1 MKIIIPMTGY
11 GSRFVAAGYQELKPL
26 IRVQGI
32 PMLAWIVQGMYAGEG
47 DFLFICRQEHL
58 DTDPGMEPLLKQIA
72 PNAEIYAVKDWIKKG
87 PVFLIIMLGLSLVLL
102 INLLTSQ
109 TGYSLS
115 IAQAKEYYEQGDYVE
130 AYRCFDQGSKV
141 RKADEELYHKA
152 RLTAYLQQP
161 LNR

>member
-1 MKIIIPMTGY
+1 M
-11 GSRFVAAGYQELKPL
+11 
-26 IRVQGI
+26 
-32 PMLAWIVQGMYAGEG
+32 
-47 DFLFICRQEHL
+47 
-58 DTDPGMEPLLKQIA
+58 
-72 PNAEIYAVKDWIKKG
+72 
-87 PVFLIIMLGLSLVLL
+87 LL

-161 LNR
+161 LNSYQVYRKQKMHQEALSALILGVGRYDKNSYEAAASGAAVEYDNMLAKIEKALKKKYKMSLDQARELYTIREKEEYTLELYRIVEELGLE